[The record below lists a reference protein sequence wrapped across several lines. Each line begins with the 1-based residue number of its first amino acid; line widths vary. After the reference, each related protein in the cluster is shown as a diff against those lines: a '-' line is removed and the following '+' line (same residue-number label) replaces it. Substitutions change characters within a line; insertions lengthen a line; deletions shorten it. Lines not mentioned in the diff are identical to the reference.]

1 MANYVAVRT
10 RFFDD
15 SLDAATDAGCQQ
27 VVILAAGL
35 DARAFRLP
43 WLPTSPF
50 SSWICPTRWSSRS
63 GWSRDTTRHRPCARR
78 VPLAVDLR
86 ADWADPL
93 RHAGFDLAYPSAW
106 LAEGILMYLIPGEVT
121 GC

>member
-1 MANYVAVRT
+1 LDLPDTLEFKERVVARHH
-10 RFFDD
+10 
-15 SLDAATDAGCQQ
+15 AA
-27 VVILAAGL
+27 
-35 DARAFRLP
+35 
-43 WLPTSPF
+43 PT
-50 SSWICPTRWSSRS
+50 
-63 GWSRDTTRHRPCARR
+63 CARR
-78 VPLAVDLR
+78 VRLAVDLR